1 MNKKFLT
8 LGSHIREELSEI
20 RRSIQRAKQA
30 WSLALNEDDSLYL
43 DSVALN
49 LHDFYNG
56 LERIFERIA
65 ENIDEI
71 KPEGLNWHQEI
82 LRQMAMEIPKV
93 RPAVISQDLKEEL
106 DKYRAFRHI
115 VRNIYAHN
123 FRIDKIKDLIGNID
137 KVLNKLEENLQ
148 IFCEF
153 LEITEM

>member
-8 LGSHIREELSEI
+8 LSSHIREELLEI
-20 RRSIQRAKQA
+20 QGSIQRAKKA

-93 RPAVISQDLKEEL
+93 RPAVILQDLREEL

-123 FRIDKIKDLIGNID
+123 FRIDKIKDLMGNID
-137 KVLNKLEENLQ
+137 KVLNKLGNYSGHSVKWP
-148 IFCEF
+148 IK
-153 LEITEM
+153 

>member
-93 RPAVISQDLKEEL
+93 RPAVISQDLREEL

-123 FRIDKIKDLIGNID
+123 FRIDKIKDLMGNID

-153 LEITEM
+153 LEKPEM